1 MGPDSIDS
9 GYFRH
14 KPQQMNSKSIESDPV
29 ILPAAGPVRRLAAM
43 FYDLLLLLAVLLVAI
58 ALALMFSR
66 GAFTYHNPFF
76 RTLIFLL
83 SFGFYTWFWLHGGQ
97 TLGMRTW
104 RLRVQQ
110 RNGAPLTVWQAVLRY
125 MTAIPSLALGG
136 IGFFCMRVYRDKL
149 TLYDRLSGT
158 ILVFLPKNG

>member
-1 MGPDSIDS
+1 
-9 GYFRH
+9 
-14 KPQQMNSKSIESDPV
+14 MNSQSTESDTV
-29 ILPAAGPVRRLAAM
+29 ILPAAGPVRRLAVM
-43 FYDLLLLLAVLLVAI
+43 FYDLLLLLAILLVAI

-66 GAFTYHNPFF
+66 GTFTYHNPFF
-76 RTLIFLL
+76 RTFIFML

-110 RNGAPLTVWQAVLRY
+110 RNGAPITVWQAVLRY

-136 IGFFCMRVYRDKL
+136 IGFFWMLVDREKL

-158 ILVFLPKNG
+158 TLVVLPKTG

>member
-1 MGPDSIDS
+1 M
-9 GYFRH
+9 
-14 KPQQMNSKSIESDPV
+14 KTQSIETGQSGPYPV
-29 ILPAAGPVRRLAAM
+29 AGPVRRLAAM

-76 RTLIFLL
+76 RTFIFLL
-83 SFGFYTWFWLHGGQ
+83 TFAFYTWFWLHGGQ

-110 RNGAPLTVWQAVLRY
+110 RKGGPITVRQAVLRY
-125 MTAIPSLALGG
+125 MAAIPSLAIGG
-136 IGFFCMRVYRDKL
+136 IGFFWMLVDRDRL

-158 ILVFLPKNG
+158 TIVVLPKTG

>member
-1 MGPDSIDS
+1 M
-9 GYFRH
+9 
-14 KPQQMNSKSIESDPV
+14 

-43 FYDLLLLLAVLLVAI
+43 FYDLLLLLAILLVAI

-66 GAFTYHNPFF
+66 GTFTYHNPFF
-76 RTLIFLL
+76 RTFIFLL
-83 SFGFYTWFWLHGGQ
+83 SFAFYTWFWLHGGQ

-110 RNGAPLTVWQAVLRY
+110 RNGAPITLWQAVLRY
-125 MTAIPSLALGG
+125 MAAIPSLVLGG
-136 IGFFCMRVYRDKL
+136 IGFFWMLVDREKL

-158 ILVFLPKNG
+158 TLVVLPKPG